1 MKLVTPQGQLDLPE
15 DFSLTIERTNPLLS
29 DEGDRSIPVTL
40 PATPKNLAI
49 LGHKER
55 IDRAYRYTNKADAI
69 LQVGPVQKRGQLVI
83 DSVQRHGGI
92 DAVFAIDN
100 SDLYVSSKEKSLKEI
115 LADDTYTWGS
125 VEASM
130 DVMQDCLD
138 GDETYDYRV
147 FPVGVSS
154 YEDDGVTVYQVN
166 NDKDSQ
172 GNIVWQ
178 ARMVHEGGIDMAV
191 PDGYGVTPF
200 LKLHVL
206 ISKIFTTL
214 GYTVT
219 ENCFDDHTAS
229 TPLLSRLTILHNCSD
244 CLCAAGTVTLHVAD
258 MVPSC
263 TLSEFLG
270 WLLAK
275 FHAATV
281 IDSQAKTVRVVM
293 MEQCVNTTLQNATP
307 VDGLVVDDPKMG
319 LSTTKR
325 IVLTPTNSIEGTEP
339 AAESFD
345 ELVAKYGGYVAAN
358 EVQFQSLTTSSPAFT
373 DCLVLRK
380 STGVFYLITYDINT
394 GNRTLE
400 KLGTNHFAYDRHNS
414 DETEEFSQMDVMPLM
429 LCGVKAKTDVMP
441 YIGDR
446 LHYHT
451 YVKEDPDEEKSDEQ
465 PIIVVQAKY
474 SSSFANVVTGTT
486 QRYIPLATT
495 GEYDLTYG
503 LVNFDAYQKFWS
515 TYNILLRNNATH
527 VTGQMRLTLTEFLN
541 LDMVKMMGYKGKGL
555 LPIALSSAVS
565 DKMALIDFEALLVNL
580 FHDVVYDTPI
590 TPIASNGLTW
600 QVSSDAED
608 VGKDL
613 FDYNQQ
619 AIEEDALAG
628 YGPSWDV
635 YSDPEYLGATVSFGQ
650 TTLSPGMPMYLG
662 ETKELP
668 VQATVTVNYRAEL
681 YDTQYPGERHVFV
694 EKGLAFA
701 NQMVTFTFVAV
712 AVTP

>member
-1 MKLVTPQGQLDLPE
+1 M
-15 DFSLTIERTNPLLS
+15 
-29 DEGDRSIPVTL
+29 
-40 PATPKNLAI
+40 
-49 LGHKER
+49 
-55 IDRAYRYTNKADAI
+55 
-69 LQVGPVQKRGQLVI
+69 
-83 DSVQRHGGI
+83 
-92 DAVFAIDN
+92 
-100 SDLYVSSKEKSLKEI
+100 
-115 LADDTYTWGS
+115 
-125 VEASM
+125 
-130 DVMQDCLD
+130 
-138 GDETYDYRV
+138 
-147 FPVGVSS
+147 
-154 YEDDGVTVYQVN
+154 
-166 NDKDSQ
+166 
-172 GNIVWQ
+172 
-178 ARMVHEGGIDMAV
+178 
-191 PDGYGVTPF
+191 
-200 LKLHVL
+200 
-206 ISKIFTTL
+206 
-214 GYTVT
+214 
-219 ENCFDDHTAS
+219 
-229 TPLLSRLTILHNCSD
+229 
-244 CLCAAGTVTLHVAD
+244 
-258 MVPSC
+258 
-263 TLSEFLG
+263 
-270 WLLAK
+270 
-275 FHAATV
+275 
-281 IDSQAKTVRVVM
+281 
-293 MEQCVNTTLQNATP
+293 
-307 VDGLVVDDPKMG
+307 
-319 LSTTKR
+319 
-325 IVLTPTNSIEGTEP
+325 
-339 AAESFD
+339 
-345 ELVAKYGGYVAAN
+345 
-358 EVQFQSLTTSSPAFT
+358 
-373 DCLVLRK
+373 
-380 STGVFYLITYDINT
+380 
-394 GNRTLE
+394 
-400 KLGTNHFAYDRHNS
+400 
-414 DETEEFSQMDVMPLM
+414 
-429 LCGVKAKTDVMP
+429 
-441 YIGDR
+441 
-446 LHYHT
+446 
-451 YVKEDPDEEKSDEQ
+451 
-465 PIIVVQAKY
+465 VQAKY

-527 VTGQMRLTLTEFLN
+527 VTGQMRLALTEFLN

>member
-29 DEGDRSIPVTL
+29 DQGDRSIPVTL
-40 PATPKNLAI
+40 PATPRNLAI

-55 IDRAYRYTNKADAI
+55 IDRAYRYTNKVEAI
-69 LQVGPVQKRGQLVI
+69 LTVGPVQKRGQLVI
-83 DSVQRHGGI
+83 DSIQRHGGI

-100 SDLYVSSKEKSLKEI
+100 SDLYVQSKEKSLKEI
-115 LADDTYTWGS
+115 LAEYTYTYGS
-125 VEASM
+125 VEAAM
-130 DVMQDCLD
+130 DVMQDCAD
-138 GDETYDYRV
+138 GDETYDFRV
-147 FPVGVSS
+147 FPVGVSA
-154 YEDDGVTVYQVN
+154 YENDGATVYQLN
-166 NDKDSQ
+166 NEKDAN
-172 GNIVWQ
+172 GNLVWQ
-178 ARMVHEGGIDMAV
+178 GRMVHEGNIDMAV

-200 LKLHVL
+200 LKLYVL
-206 ISKIFTTL
+206 ISKIFTAL

-219 ENCFDDHTAS
+219 ENCFDDHTS
-229 TPLLSRLTILHNCSD
+229 ITPQLSRLTIVHNCSD
-244 CLCAAGTVTLHVAD
+244 CLCAAGAVTLHVAD

-293 MEQCVNTTLQNATP
+293 MEQCINTTLQNATP

-319 LSTTKR
+319 LTPSKR
-325 IVLTPTNSIEGTEP
+325 IVLTPTNSIEGTDP

-345 ELVAKYGGYVAAN
+345 DLVAKYGGYVAAN
-358 EVQFQSLTTSSPAFT
+358 EVQFQSLTTQSPAFT

-380 STGVFYLITYDINT
+380 STGMFYLITYDINT
-394 GNRTLE
+394 GQRTLE
-400 KLGTNHFAYDRHNS
+400 KLGTNHFTYDRKNS
-414 DETEEFSQMDVMPLM
+414 DETEEFGQMDVMPLM
-429 LCGVKAKTDVMP
+429 LCGVTAKTDVMP

-451 YVKEDPDEEKSDEQ
+451 YVKSDPDEEKSDEQ
-465 PIIVVQAKY
+465 PIIVVQAQY
-474 SSSFANVVTGTT
+474 NASFANVVTGTT
-486 QRYIPLATT
+486 QRYIPLAAS

-503 LVNFDAYQKFWS
+503 LVNFDAYQRFWS
-515 TYNILLRNNATH
+515 SYNMLLRNNATH
-527 VTGQMRLTLTEFLN
+527 VTGQMRLTLTGFLN

-555 LPIALSSAVS
+555 LPISISSAVS

-580 FHDVVYDTPI
+580 FEDVVYDTPI

-600 QVSSDAED
+600 QVSNDADD

-613 FDYNQQ
+613 FDDNQQ
-619 AIEEDALAG
+619 AIEEDATAG

-635 YSDPEYLGATVSFGQ
+635 YSDPEYLGADVSFGQ

-694 EKGLAFA
+694 EKGLVFA

-712 AVTP
+712 AAS